1 MAPSSVVPAF
11 WRSAGARVQLAWR
24 QSPYGAAVSVSGPGS
39 AKHLRAFS
47 SLVARLRASDPPS
60 SKPIVL
66 EKPTRFVPPSH
77 GSRLARKQVPKHYG
91 PAFTPDEIKEQNN
104 RDYPTMLPPEGTF
117 AHWFWTSKAVHTWIA
132 IGTLATLAIST
143 FLMNFSQTSPFK
155 ELIPPSSELFTSP
168 IHFIFAWVNVIQLH
182 HADSNQKAID
192 SRFTRLDDAMKR
204 KMYQRAH
211 GIEQESP
218 ITKIFGK
225 IPEPEDQVEA
235 EKLTLAKLE
244 QKTKQAVV
252 DAAGGVATE
261 PVVSK
266 TAQEPTQLRKK
277 WFGLF

>member
-1 MAPSSVVPAF
+1 MASSVSLSS
-11 WRSAGARVQLAWR
+11 WRSAATGARLSRVR
-24 QSPYGAAVSVSGPGS
+24 PSSAVPIIPM
-39 AKHLRAFS
+39 RAFS
-47 SLVARLRASDPPS
+47 LSVTRLAVSEPPS
-60 SKPIVL
+60 QPKHTVL

-77 GSRLARKQVPKHYG
+77 GARLARKNLPKHYG

-117 AHWFWTSKAVHTWIA
+117 AHWFWTSKAVHSWIA
-132 IGTLATLAIST
+132 IGTLTVLGVTSI
-143 FLMNFSQTSPFK
+143 LMNFSQTSPFK
-155 ELIPPSSELFTSP
+155 ELIPPSSELFTDP
-168 IHFIFAWVNVIQLH
+168 THFIFAWVHVIQLH

-235 EKLTLAKLE
+235 EKLTMAKLE
-244 QKTKQAVV
+244 EKTKQAIV
-252 DAAGGVATE
+252 DAAGG
-261 PVVSK
+261 PVETPIIPTS
-266 TAQEPTQLRKK
+266 EPTQPRKK